1 MRVLRVLPAW
11 LPPLVLLVAIGW
23 LSIAF
28 EGVDLRYDGSGYGP
42 GCPSLQ
48 PATDRALARAGAGPL
63 VLLVVAMVTTA
74 AALGRRR
81 RSATRSR
88 APGVVLLAAASLG
101 GIAAVL
107 FYAPFR
113 DDSVIWL
120 FWFFLGPGLVLML
133 GAAALVAERG
143 AALPG
148 TWGATLGA
156 WAACAVFVLL
166 VPYVVGGLT
175 QTTTRP
181 ICT

>member
-11 LPPLVLLVAIGW
+11 LPPLVLLVALGW

-28 EGVDLRYDGSGYGP
+28 ESVDLRYDDSGYGP

-48 PATDRALARAGAGPL
+48 PASDRALARAGSGPL
-63 VLLVVAMVTTA
+63 VLLVVAMLATA
-74 AALGRRR
+74 AVLGRGRW
-81 RSATRSR
+81 SATRSR
-88 APGVVLLAAASLG
+88 APAVVLLAAASLG

-120 FWFFLGPGLVLML
+120 FWFFLGPGLALTF
-133 GAAALVAERG
+133 GAAALVAER
-143 AALPG
+143 AAAVPG
-148 TWGATLGA
+148 SFGATLGT
-156 WAACAVFVLL
+156 WAACAVFVL
-166 VPYVVGGLT
+166 VIPYGVGGLT
-175 QTTTRP
+175 QTATRS